1 MALRVEAKGA
11 GDRFG
16 RHLPESRQP
25 PGGAVDG
32 EARDAVVA
40 AVRRVQEFPRWRDLN
55 LGAGV
60 PFRVPCGQGGDR
72 LQSRQRSR
80 RRVEAIAGDT
90 AALLVGKIED
100 VLGGM
105 KAIVTRSQVFCR
117 LDLERCVGAKMAGV
131 FVEPELEN
139 RVGAVPR

>member
-16 RHLPESRQP
+16 RHLPEGRQP

-60 PFRVPCGQGGDR
+60 PLRVPCWQGGDR

-90 AALLVGKIED
+90 AALLVGKVED
-100 VLGGM
+100 GLGGM
-105 KAIVTRSQVFCR
+105 KAKVAWPQVFCR
-117 LDLERCVGAKMAGV
+117 LDLERWVGGQMAGG
-131 FVEPELEN
+131 FVGPELEE
-139 RVGAVPR
+139 GIG